1 MTTAADDPAVED
13 AFEAYL
19 AGRPVPD
26 EGAALASFAGAVR
39 ATATRP
45 GRPNAALAELLAT
58 GLLADQS
65 SPSARTARSDGSAP
79 SRRAARIRNRRRF
92 AMLFPA
98 LLAKVA
104 SAGAVAQATAG
115 AGAVVVAVTGAGIV
129 GVLPDPVQD
138 SVASVVETITPLD
151 IEGGD
156 ETADVTV
163 QDDEGTPDAASIPTA
178 VATTTPAEPSADA
191 FDAEAW
197 ADKGPAEGQSFGSWV
212 SEGAQNKAALE
223 AAAALRGDEGFRFGQ
238 LVRTWA
244 QQKHVDLAE
253 VEVDGV
259 ELEELIET
267 EPTTAP
273 AVAEPTTA
281 PAQPTATTES
291 GNRGSG
297 KGTGNAG
304 GHGGGNGGGSGGSG
318 KGNGRN

>member
-26 EGAALASFAGAVR
+26 EGAALATFAGAVR

-58 GLLADQS
+58 GLLADQP
-65 SPSARTARSDGSAP
+65 SPSARTART
-79 SRRAARIRNRRRF
+79 RRRRRS
-92 AMLFPA
+92 AMFFPA
-98 LLAKVA
+98 LFAKLL
-104 SAGAVAQATAG
+104 SAGAVAQAAAGTGVVLVVATAG
-115 AGAVVVAVTGAGIV
+115 AT
-129 GVLPDPVQD
+129 GVLGDDVQD
-138 SVASVVETITPLD
+138 TVASVVETITPLD

-156 ETADVTV
+156 DTGDVAV
-163 QDDEGTPDAASIPTA
+163 DDDDSTTDAAGIPTA
-178 VATTTPAEPSADA
+178 VATTTPAEPSAEA

-197 ADKGPAEGQSFGSWV
+197 AAAGPAEGQSFGSWV
-212 SEGAQNKAALE
+212 SEGAHNKAALE
-223 AAAALRGDEGFRFGQ
+223 AAAALRGDDSFRFGQ

-244 QQKHVDLAE
+244 QQKHVDLAD

-259 ELEELIET
+259 EVEELIGAT
-267 EPTTAP
+267 PTATPQEAQ
-273 AVAEPTTA
+273 PTTA
-281 PAQPTATTES
+281 PAQPTATAES

-297 KGTGNAG
+297 KGSGNAG
-304 GHGGGNGGGSGGSG
+304 GNGGGNGGNAGSGGGSGGSG